1 MEAVNGLVPAQNQPG
16 IELSRK
22 DEERGEGSELLQE
35 EASRAAAAAE
45 TSILKSCSSIIF
57 WKCKLWMVIT
67 SVFLL
72 LNLLITLSLILY
84 SVVHIDED
92 EYWDPELIASGK
104 QHNFSGIV
112 NIKCPNP
119 NVLLSETA
127 YDVFSTNLNKR
138 LKDVYSYSP
147 ALGRYFT
154 SSEVTSFSG
163 ENNTAS
169 YYLQF
174 LVPPESADF
183 MKYRM
188 SKEFVMNIL
197 RQNIYDKQN
206 ISDLDIPE
214 CTDIIL
220 DPSSVTIK
228 LI

>member
-1 MEAVNGLVPAQNQPG
+1 MSTVNGLVPAQNQPG
-16 IELSRK
+16 IELRRK
-22 DEERGEGSELLQE
+22 DEERGEESELLQE
-35 EASRAAAAAE
+35 EAPRAAAAAE
-45 TSILKSCSSIIF
+45 TSSLKPLSSIIF
-57 WKCKLWMVIT
+57 WKCKLWMVLT
-67 SVFLL
+67 SVFLV
-72 LNLLITLSLILY
+72 LIFVIALSLILY

-119 NVLLSETA
+119 NVYLSESA
-127 YDVFSTNLNKR
+127 YDVFAKNLNKR

-147 ALGRYFT
+147 ALGRYFI
-154 SSEVTSFSG
+154 SSEVISFR

-169 YYLQF
+169 YNLQF

-228 LI
+228 LT

>member
-1 MEAVNGLVPAQNQPG
+1 MDAMNGLVPAQNQPG

-35 EASRAAAAAE
+35 EASRFAAAE
-45 TSILKSCSSIIF
+45 TSSLKSWSSIIF
-57 WKCKLWMVIT
+57 WKCKLWMIIT

-72 LNLLITLSLILY
+72 LILVITLSLILY

-92 EYWDPELIASGK
+92 EYWDPELIKSGK

-119 NVLLSETA
+119 NVLLSESA
-127 YDVFSTNLNKR
+127 YNVFSTNLNKR

-154 SSEVTSFSG
+154 SSEVTSF
-163 ENNTAS
+163 
-169 YYLQF
+169 
-174 LVPPESADF
+174 SADF

-228 LI
+228 

>member
-1 MEAVNGLVPAQNQPG
+1 MDAVNGLVPAQNQPG

-22 DEERGEGSELLQE
+22 DEERGEENELLQE
-35 EASRAAAAAE
+35 EALCAAAAE
-45 TSILKSCSSIIF
+45 TSRLKSRSSIIF

-67 SVFLL
+67 SVFLV
-72 LNLLITLSLILY
+72 LILVIALSLILY

-92 EYWDPELIASGK
+92 EYWYPELIASGEPR
-104 QHNFSGIV
+104 NFSGIV

-119 NVLLSETA
+119 NVLLSESA
-127 YDVFSTNLNKR
+127 YDVFSKNLNKR

-147 ALGRYFT
+147 ALGRYFI
-154 SSEVTSFSG
+154 SSEVISFSG
-163 ENNTAS
+163 ENSTAS

-174 LVPPESADF
+174 LVPTESADF

-188 SKEFVMNIL
+188 SEGFVMNIL

-214 CTDIIL
+214 CTDVIL

>member
-1 MEAVNGLVPAQNQPG
+1 MDAVNDLIQPG

-22 DEERGEGSELLQE
+22 DEERGEASELLQE
-35 EASRAAAAAE
+35 EACRTAAAE
-45 TSILKSCSSIIF
+45 TSSLKSCSSIIF
-57 WKCKLWMVIT
+57 WKCQLWMVIT

-72 LNLLITLSLILY
+72 LILVITLSLILY

-119 NVLLSETA
+119 NVLLSESA
-127 YDVFSTNLNKR
+127 YNVFSTNLNKR

-154 SSEVTSFSG
+154 SSEVTSF
-163 ENNTAS
+163 
-169 YYLQF
+169 
-174 LVPPESADF
+174 
-183 MKYRM
+183 
-188 SKEFVMNIL
+188 

-220 DPSSVTIK
+220 DPSSVTIR